1 MKRALLVA
9 GFFSLMLSDVS
20 AQSKPADMF
29 HDGDG
34 NTFHQVFL
42 DFQATEILEMNYPV
56 DGTPVEGELT
66 SDGFSVVIKNYPGDK
81 SIKLKVVTA
90 SGEIKEITKSRCF
103 IDPVLLHL

>member
-1 MKRALLVA
+1 MKRALFAVSL
-9 GFFSLMLSDVS
+9 FCLMLSEVS
-20 AQSKPADMF
+20 AQNKPADMF
-29 HDGDG
+29 HDGEG

-66 SDGFSVVIKNYPGDK
+66 SDGYSVVIKNYPGDK
-81 SIKLKVVTA
+81 SVKLKVINKA
-90 SGEIKEITKSRCF
+90 GEIKEITKSRCF